1 MRSTA
6 AAATALLLRGL
17 TTNAFGKN
25 DVSNAKKNR
34 RSQKEADDEGTFPIP
49 SLMSTVILATRA
61 VQKCV

>member
-6 AAATALLLRGL
+6 AAATALLKGL
-17 TTNAFGKN
+17 TTNVFGKN

-34 RSQKEADDEGTFPIP
+34 RSQKEADDEGTFPIL